1 MDIFIAK
8 ISITGTDDDLTWN
21 KFRYLYNSEFLWLAR
36 RVMAQVWPDEATVRY
51 EYLDGMTNVKQHQ
64 YIAYIY
70 RQAATTNGVCA
81 LAKLFQGYV
90 EAMNLGFHYGLEL
103 EFPNDLPIHAPGCY
117 EPGVDEYP
125 EPQPLQ

>member
-8 ISITGTDDDLTWN
+8 ISITGSDDSSTCE
-21 KFRYLYNSEFLWLAR
+21 KFRHLYNSELLWLAR
-36 RVMAQVWPDEATVRY
+36 CVMAQIWPAEAVIRH
-51 EYLDGMTNVKQHQ
+51 EYLNGATNVGQRQ

-70 RQAATTNGVCA
+70 RQAATTKGVYA
-81 LAKLFQGYV
+81 LAKFFQGYV
-90 EAMNLGFHYGLEL
+90 ETMNLAFHYGLEL
-103 EFPNDLPIHAPGCY
+103 EFPNDLPKHSPECY